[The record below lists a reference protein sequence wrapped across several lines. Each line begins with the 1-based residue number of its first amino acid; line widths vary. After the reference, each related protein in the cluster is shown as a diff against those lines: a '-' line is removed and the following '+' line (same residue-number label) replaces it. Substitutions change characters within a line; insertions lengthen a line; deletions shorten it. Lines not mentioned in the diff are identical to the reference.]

1 MMAKVSLSFARMPDT
16 ELDNF
21 AQAVIQ
27 SLTGNA
33 QYASPP
39 VTMAALQAAKDDFT
53 AKMAAAQVGGIADT
67 AAKDNSRQT
76 LVGMLRQLAA
86 FVQMKCGTDVAQLL
100 TSGFEAQS
108 SRGASVPLTKPVSL
122 ALDNG
127 GGGRLIARVDPVKNA
142 KMYEG
147 RIRLNDGD
155 WLPSIFEGDS
165 QRIIFSGLTR
175 GKDYT
180 AQVRALGG
188 STGESDWSDPSSHM
202 AM

>member
-1 MMAKVSLSFARMPDT
+1 V
-16 ELDNF
+16 
-21 AQAVIQ
+21 Q
-27 SLTGNA
+27 
-33 QYASPP
+33 
-39 VTMAALQAAKDDFT
+39 
-53 AKMAAAQVGGIADT
+53 
-67 AAKDNSRQT
+67 
-76 LVGMLRQLAA
+76 LRQLAA
-86 FVQMKCGTDVAQLL
+86 FVQMKCGSDLAQLL

-108 SRGASVPLTKPVSL
+108 GRGASVPLTKPLSL
-122 ALDNG
+122 VLENG
-127 GGGRLIARVDPVKNA
+127 GSGRLIARVDAVKNA

-147 RIRLNDGD
+147 RIKLNDGD

-165 QRIIFSGLTR
+165 QHITFSGLTR